1 MKAKILVTRKLSD
14 AAEEK
19 LRKDFDVTLNPNDEP
34 IPNDKLIKM
43 ANEYDGF
50 ISTGFDKIGEEFF
63 KDLNGKLKII
73 AQVGVGY
80 DNISVKSAESK
91 KIKVTNTPNVLN
103 EAVAETTI
111 LLILAASRRIGEAYN
126 LVRSGTWKD
135 QKPDLTKFM
144 IGNSVTG
151 KTLGIIGMGRIGRM
165 AAKCAKAFGMK
176 IIYYNRNKLSSDLED
191 GAKYFSDIESMMPE
205 CDFVSIH
212 TPATAETT
220 ILLIL
225 AASRRIGEAYN
236 LVRSGE
242 WKNQKPDLTK
252 FMIGNSVTG
261 KTLGIIGMGR
271 IGRMAANCAKAFG
284 MKIIYYN
291 RNKLS
296 EELEDGAKYFSDINS
311 MMPECDF
318 VSIHTPATAE
328 TKHILNVNTI
338 GLLPKHAVVINTSR
352 GSTIDDDAL
361 IDALQNNKIYAAG
374 LDVFNNEPNLDERYM
389 KLDNCFVLPH
399 VGSATHETRLAMSM
413 MAVDN
418 ICNYF
423 KNKPLI
429 SEVV

>member
-1 MKAKILVTRKLSD
+1 MKKKILVTRKLSD
-14 AAEEK
+14 GAEEK
-19 LRKDFDVTLNPNDEP
+19 LKKNFDVTLNLKDEP
-34 IPNDKLIKM
+34 ISNSDLVKM

-50 ISTGFDKIGEEFF
+50 ISTGFDKIGEDFF
-63 KDLNGKLKII
+63 RDLNGKLKII

-126 LVRSGTWKD
+126 LVRSGTWKN

-176 IIYYNRNKLSSDLED
+176 IIYYNRNKLSEDLED
-191 GAKYFSDIESMMPE
+191 GAKYFSD
-205 CDFVSIH
+205 V
-212 TPATAETT
+212 
-220 ILLIL
+220 
-225 AASRRIGEAYN
+225 
-236 LVRSGE
+236 
-242 WKNQKPDLTK
+242 
-252 FMIGNSVTG
+252 
-261 KTLGIIGMGR
+261 
-271 IGRMAANCAKAFG
+271 
-284 MKIIYYN
+284 
-291 RNKLS
+291 
-296 EELEDGAKYFSDINS
+296 NS

-328 TKHILNVNTI
+328 TKHILNKNTI

-361 IDALQNNKIYAAG
+361 IEALQNNKIYAAG

-423 KNKPLI
+423 DSKPLI

>member
-1 MKAKILVTRKLSD
+1 MFPIKKVFQEILTNMKPKILVTRKISD

-19 LRKDFDVTLNPNDEP
+19 LNINFEVTLNPKDEP
-34 IPNDKLIKM
+34 IPSNELIKM

-50 ISTGFDKIGEEFF
+50 ISTGFDKIGDDFF
-63 KDLNGKLKII
+63 KELNGKLKII

-80 DNISVKSAESK
+80 DNISIKSAEGK

-126 LVRSGTWKD
+126 LVRSG
-135 QKPDLTKFM
+135 
-144 IGNSVTG
+144 N
-151 KTLGIIGMGRIGRM
+151 
-165 AAKCAKAFGMK
+165 
-176 IIYYNRNKLSSDLED
+176 
-191 GAKYFSDIESMMPE
+191 
-205 CDFVSIH
+205 
-212 TPATAETT
+212 
-220 ILLIL
+220 
-225 AASRRIGEAYN
+225 
-236 LVRSGE
+236 

-271 IGRMAANCAKAFG
+271 IGRMVAKCAKAFG
-284 MKIIYYN
+284 MKIIYFN

-296 EELEDGAKYFSDINS
+296 EDLEDGAKYYSDVKS
-311 MMPECDF
+311 MMPDCDF

-328 TKHILNVNTI
+328 TKHILNVDTI

-361 IDALQNNKIYAAG
+361 IEALLNKKIYAAG

-423 KNKPLI
+423 ENKPLI
-429 SEVV
+429 SEVI